1 MVSFKLTT
9 LALAAFSALPVS
21 AQNAKI
27 SDLKQSLEGIRDSV
41 KAAASSASSRA
52 ASGGVPKITDIAD
65 ANLDDAIKWAQS
77 KGSEAQWKVDN
88 PSASAADSAA
98 LDVSISVS
106 FPDAE
111 IFGVKLV
118 NGRPTRALLSVVNN
132 EDVAVKPLIVT
143 GALKT
148 AAGEGEGVVVRNLT
162 AARFGNEVPP
172 KGKEVLTYAFSTIM
186 QPRDVTLEMKVL
198 VQRGG
203 RVFTVKAFEEGVSV
217 VEAPVSIFDPQIIF
231 LYLFL
236 LAALGGV
243 SYFIYTTYVASLFP
257 AKPKRRSGGKDGS
270 RAQRSSGGSKAVDS
284 ADAVDVVGADG
295 PAVASGS
302 ALGGKGYDESWIPAG
317 HLQRPQAKRVGSGRP
332 KSRAA

>member
-9 LALAAFSALPVS
+9 LALAAFSTLTVA
-21 AQNAKI
+21 AQDAKV

-41 KAAASSASSRA
+41 KSAASSASSRA
-52 ASGGVPKITDIAD
+52 ASGVPKITDIAD

-77 KGSEAQWKVDN
+77 KGSEAQWKADN

-132 EDVAVKPLIVT
+132 EDVPVKPLIVL
-143 GALKT
+143 GALKET
-148 AAGEGEGVVVRNLT
+148 GGGVVMRNLT
-162 AARFGNEVPP
+162 AARFGNDIPP

-217 VEAPVSIFDPQIIF
+217 VEAPVSILDPQIIF

-295 PAVASGS
+295 PAVASGT